1 MLLSSQQRV
10 SGQVNPHGL
19 YRPRVLSPKCQ
30 IVDAE
35 ACLQVVSTNL
45 RVLRIGSP
53 ISRHLSYK
61 ANNLAHNGPRFAP
74 QMAIQEVRCNWLV
87 FSDVANKAMLPSE
100 GKSFKN
106 PKK

>member
-74 QMAIQEVRCNWLV
+74 QMAIQEVSMQLARILGRREQGYAAV
-87 FSDVANKAMLPSE
+87 RRQIF
-100 GKSFKN
+100 
-106 PKK
+106 